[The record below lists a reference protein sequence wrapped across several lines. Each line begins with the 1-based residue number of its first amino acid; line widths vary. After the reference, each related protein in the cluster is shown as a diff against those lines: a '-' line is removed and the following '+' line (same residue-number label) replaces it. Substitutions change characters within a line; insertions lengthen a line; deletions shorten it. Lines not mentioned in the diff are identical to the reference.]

1 MKKNRIVK
9 TLAFV
14 LLAGVLTVLKA
25 GGAQAAGYVPAVSDL
40 KQTAAAKDAITV
52 AWGPSNG
59 AVEYHVSYKEL
70 GESGDYILAGK
81 TAEMQYTLSGLKD
94 GTKYYI
100 QVKASDGTKES
111 IGKTLYDAVTI
122 PDQME
127 GLRQKS
133 WYYFIHKLEIEWTA
147 KSGVSGYEVSLC
159 DKKGKELQKKEIT
172 YGSSTFF
179 DKVKD
184 NVYTVQARAYT
195 LFGGQKNYS
204 STGVIHCI
212 PQARIS
218 KMKLSGGTL
227 SLSWKKVDGATG
239 YKIYMSEKS
248 NKGYKSVKSLKAKST
263 RATIGKWK
271 GKKLNSKK
279 TYYVYVETICN
290 KGKIRGT
297 SGALYAWSTKTNKY
311 VYLH

>member
-9 TLAFV
+9 TLAFI

-40 KQTAAAKDAITV
+40 KQTAAEKDAITV

-133 WYYFIHKLEIEWTA
+133 WYYLIHKLEIEWTA

-218 KMKLSGGTL
+218 KMKLSGG
-227 SLSWKKVDGATG
+227 
-239 YKIYMSEKS
+239 KS